1 MSHLDEM
8 KTENLAV
15 SLPPSNSGSTDFVKK
30 LYQMLEEETYRHIVR
45 WSPSGDSF
53 MVLDTNEFT
62 KDILPKHFKHSNFA
76 SFVRQLNKYDF
87 HKVKLSTEERKH
99 KSVESDNTWEFRHPD
114 FREDDKQRLE
124 NIKRKG
130 PTQKKSG
137 PEMNADSII
146 RMERSIEALQ
156 YQNDLLQ
163 SELVSVKSKYNSLV
177 EGFLLLQRD
186 HSSLFQ
192 VIGQLTNAVALTG
205 ADVSN
210 IELPTPSTG
219 VQLSPAVNIPRATPV
234 PEAHTRNVS
243 TSQHFS
249 PIPPQH
255 QSPPPPPRV
264 IQPQVQRPSGSQCH
278 VLLVEDDAVCIQLCC
293 KFLTKYGCTVEVVTD
308 GLSAISVVES
318 IKFDLVLMDIVMPNL
333 DGATATSVI
342 RSFDKQTPIIAMTG
356 NIEDQ
361 DLVNYLNHGMS
372 DILAKPFTKD
382 DLYMMLEK
390 HLINKKII
398 DPSSAVYAS
407 GHSNSSSINSMSGIT
422 GDGAGIIEG
431 PSPKKPRI

>member
-1 MSHLDEM
+1 MSHLDEI
-8 KTENLAV
+8 KTENLPV
-15 SLPPSNSGSTDFVKK
+15 NLPPSNSGSTDFVKK
-30 LYQMLEEETYRHIVR
+30 LYQMLEEDSYRHIVR

-62 KDILPKHFKHSNFA
+62 RDILPKHFKHSNFA

-87 HKVKLSTEERKH
+87 HKVKLSTEEKKH
-99 KSVESDNTWEFRHPD
+99 KSVDSDNTWEFRHPD
-114 FREDDKQRLE
+114 FREDDRLRLE

-137 PEMNADSII
+137 PEMNSEAVN
-146 RMERSIEALQ
+146 RMERSLEALQ
-156 YQNDLLQ
+156 YQNDILQ

-186 HSSLFQ
+186 HSSFLQ

-205 ADVSN
+205 ADVSGV
-210 IELPTPSTG
+210 ELPASTG
-219 VQLSPAVNIPRATPV
+219 QLSPAVNIPRAPPV
-234 PEAHTRNVS
+234 VEVQPRAVPAP
-243 TSQHFS
+243 QQFS

-255 QSPPPPPRV
+255 QSPTPQRV
-264 IQPQVQRPSGSQCH
+264 VQPQMQRPTGSQCH

-398 DPSSAVYAS
+398 DPSSAVYA
-407 GHSNSSSINSMSGIT
+407 GVHSNSSSINSMSAIS
-422 GDGAGIIEG
+422 GDGSGIIEG